1 MKKILCGVCLL
12 CAVSLCAFAKESGEK
27 SETGIGFDFALA
39 GLKNDFALSIAV
51 TSPWFFYNSFAFRI
65 NGEYYFPD
73 SEHTYGYPIVDFS
86 MMSGHLMK
94 TANIRLYGGGGPI
107 ALFPLQTG
115 EPTVSI
121 MGQGF
126 FGFEFFMT
134 ERPSG
139 FSCFT
144 EIGGGGFGFH
154 AKAGMRYTVPMLR

>member
-12 CAVSLCAFAKESGEK
+12 CTVSLCTFAKESGEK
-27 SETGIGFDFALA
+27 KETGIGFDFALA
-39 GLKNDFALSIAV
+39 GLKNDFALSTSV

-65 NGEYYFPD
+65 NGEYYFP
-73 SEHTYGYPIVDFS
+73 SRQHIYGYPVVDLS
-86 MMSGHLMK
+86 LMSGHLMK
-94 TANIRLYGGGGPI
+94 TANIRLYGGGGAT
-107 ALFPLQTG
+107 ALFLPG
-115 EPTVSI
+115 EEHTVVI
-121 MGQGF
+121 TGQGF

>member
-12 CAVSLCAFAKESGEK
+12 CTVSLCTFAKESGEK
-27 SETGIGFDFALA
+27 KETGIGFDFALA
-39 GLKNDFALSIAV
+39 GLKNDFALSTSV

-65 NGEYYFPD
+65 NGEYYFP
-73 SEHTYGYPIVDFS
+73 SRQHIYGYPVVDLS
-86 MMSGHLMK
+86 LMSGHLMK
-94 TANIRLYGGGGPI
+94 TANIRLYGGGGAA
-107 ALFPLQTG
+107 ALFLPG
-115 EPTVSI
+115 DEHTVTI
-121 MGQGF
+121 MAPGF

-154 AKAGMRYTVPMLR
+154 AKAGMRYTVPMIR

>member
-12 CAVSLCAFAKESGEK
+12 CTVSLCTFAKESGEK
-27 SETGIGFDFALA
+27 KETGIGFDFALA
-39 GLKNDFALSIAV
+39 GLKNDFALSTSV

-65 NGEYYFPD
+65 NGEYYFP
-73 SEHTYGYPIVDFS
+73 SRQHIYGYPVVDLS
-86 MMSGHLMK
+86 LMSGHLMK
-94 TANIRLYGGGGPI
+94 TANIRLYGGGGAA
-107 ALFPLQTG
+107 ALFLPG
-115 EPTVSI
+115 EEHTVTR

-154 AKAGMRYTVPMLR
+154 AKAGMRYTVPMLH

>member
-12 CAVSLCAFAKESGEK
+12 CAVSLCTFAKESGEK
-27 SETGIGFDFALA
+27 TETGIGFDFALA
-39 GLKNDFALSIAV
+39 GLKNDFALSAGI

-65 NGEYYFPD
+65 NGEYYVP
-73 SEHTYGYPIVDFS
+73 SSQHIYGYPVVDLS
-86 MMSGHLMK
+86 LMSGHLMK
-94 TANIRLYGGGGPI
+94 TANIRLYGGGGSA
-107 ALFPLQTG
+107 ALFPLGG
-115 EPTVSI
+115 EHTVVI
-121 MGQGF
+121 TGQGF

-154 AKAGMRYTVPMLR
+154 AKAGMRYTVPMIR

>member
-12 CAVSLCAFAKESGEK
+12 CTVSLCTFAKESGEK
-27 SETGIGFDFALA
+27 KETGIGFDFALA
-39 GLKNDFALSIAV
+39 GLKNDFALSTSV

-65 NGEYYFPD
+65 NGEYYFP
-73 SEHTYGYPIVDFS
+73 SRQHIYGYPVVDLS
-86 MMSGHLMK
+86 LMSGHLMK
-94 TANIRLYGGGGPI
+94 TANIRLYGGGGAA
-107 ALFPLQTG
+107 ALFPLGG
-115 EPTVSI
+115 EHTVVI
-121 MGQGF
+121 TGQGF

-154 AKAGMRYTVPMLR
+154 AKAGMRYTVPMIR

>member
-12 CAVSLCAFAKESGEK
+12 CAVSLCTFAKESGEK

-39 GLKNDFALSIAV
+39 GLKNDFALSAGI

-65 NGEYYFPD
+65 NGEYYVP
-73 SEHTYGYPIVDFS
+73 SSQHIYGYPVVDFS
-86 MMSGHLMK
+86 LMSGHLMK
-94 TANIRLYGGGGPI
+94 TANIRLYGGGGAA
-107 ALFPLQTG
+107 ALFPLGG
-115 EPTVSI
+115 EHTVI
-121 MGQGF
+121 ITGQGF

-154 AKAGMRYTVPMLR
+154 AKAGMRYTVPMIR